1 MLIGNYWWLCVSSA
15 NSYQGNKTF
24 GKVAT
29 IGWKHIAMD
38 FYENHNGSFFGLIKS
53 CHVRLKCIW
62 EINQKRDENLK
73 TMFQSSQL

>member
-1 MLIGNYWWLCVSSA
+1 
-15 NSYQGNKTF
+15 
-24 GKVAT
+24 
-29 IGWKHIAMD
+29 MD